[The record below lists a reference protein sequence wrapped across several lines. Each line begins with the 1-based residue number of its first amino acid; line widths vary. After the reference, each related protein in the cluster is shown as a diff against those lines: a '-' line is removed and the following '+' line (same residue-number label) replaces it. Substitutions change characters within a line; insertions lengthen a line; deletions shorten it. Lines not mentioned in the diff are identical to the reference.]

1 MRFDKKMT
9 ITNIST
15 TGDLACFQYA
25 KSTETIFCWNIFFE
39 LVKPPEVCY
48 RKPKHCLN
56 PMVYGDTSISGKMPQ
71 GLKKLLNGCQRF
83 ISHNSKQRLFGTL
96 PFTN

>member
-1 MRFDKKMT
+1 MALPAANMQRVLRLF
-9 ITNIST
+9 
-15 TGDLACFQYA
+15 FV
-25 KSTETIFCWNIFFE
+25 ETFFFE

-71 GLKKLLNGCQRF
+71 GLKKLVNGCQRF
-83 ISHNSKQRLFGTL
+83 IAVIIPSKDCLEHYPSQ
-96 PFTN
+96 TNLCK